1 MTSKAFFN
9 IHISFS
15 LFFFFYLFAFLFV
28 FYLFAEVSVIVVDVF
43 KIFKSNSM
51 VTFVGIRVE
60 INLFFSLCML
70 EKYIPFKR
78 DIVEKN
84 IYQQKMLEFQML
96 KEPTSCITMCDLR
109 KE

>member
-1 MTSKAFFN
+1 MF
-9 IHISFS
+9 
-15 LFFFFYLFAFLFV
+15 
-28 FYLFAEVSVIVVDVF
+28 
-43 KIFKSNSM
+43 
-51 VTFVGIRVE
+51 
-60 INLFFSLCML
+60 